1 MIPLKRRRV
10 ARTPVHPGEI
20 LHDELIETG
29 LSHKALARILKLSAK
44 QFEEFLR
51 GKSPLSTDMALRLVR
66 YFRTS
71 AELWMNLQKMYELDL
86 ARLTIGK
93 ALDRIPQR
101 RKEHIF

>member
-1 MIPLKRRRV
+1 MAAKKLLALTRN
-10 ARTPVHPGEI
+10 PVHPGEV
-20 LHDELIETG
+20 LTDELAEIGMSYE
-29 LSHKALARILKLSAK
+29 ALARILKLSAN
-44 QFEEFLR
+44 QMEEFLR
-51 GKSPLSTDMALRLVR
+51 GKSPLSADMALRLGR

-101 RKEHIF
+101 RKERIL